1 MMSQRLKFD
10 YEIVLS
16 SNWQKSGY
24 VTPTYIIIIN
34 FPFHELKELFIINF
48 FRYEYGKKLPD
59 GSWSGLVGDLTSGNI
74 DLVVADMTMVRIMC
88 FLFCL
93 NSLRFFL

>member
-1 MMSQRLKFD
+1 MARCHK
-10 YEIVLS
+10 
-16 SNWQKSGY
+16 
-24 VTPTYIIIIN
+24 VTQ
-34 FPFHELKELFIINF
+34 LFIINS

-74 DLVVADMTMVRIMC
+74 DLVVADMTMVQIMC

-93 NSLRFFL
+93 REPSQITFAFFSI